1 MIISISEVSLS
12 RLSEFVATEMG
23 LHLPRERWSDL
34 ERGIRSAAREFGFKD
49 AEPCIDWLVS
59 SPLARNQ
66 IEILASHLTVGE
78 TYFFREQKS
87 FEILEEQIF
96 PELIRTRRRGE
107 QSLRIWSAGCCTG
120 EEPYSIAML
129 LRKMIP
135 NLKDWNISI
144 LATDLNPRSLQKAS
158 DGVYPKWS
166 FRCTPQGVREKYF
179 RLTQEN
185 RWAILPHIKQMV
197 TFDYLNL
204 VEDAYPSLLNHTNAM
219 DVIFCRNVLMYF
231 TPDGAEKTVQNLF
244 RTLVNGGWL
253 LVSPS
258 ETSHVLFSQFVSVN
272 FPGVTLYR
280 KGSHHPTQAVE
291 IFSAGLSSK
300 SQAPF
305 QSSPDSSGGFDSSA
319 RPPLK
324 VQELLPSNVE
334 CRNRAEPQP
343 ASFGEALT
351 LYEQGRYEEAAER
364 TAILLSQGRD
374 DAKSMVLLTR
384 VYANQGRLSEALEWC
399 KKAIEADK
407 LNAGYYYLRATI
419 LQEQGSYGEARMSLK
434 RALYLDQNFV
444 LAHFA
449 LGNLTLREGKLE
461 ESEKHFENARSILI
475 SFRQEEI
482 LPESEGI
489 TAGRLLE
496 IITVH
501 RDHGSWAE
509 DQG

>member
-1 MIISISEVSLS
+1 MIPSISEVSLS

-87 FEILEEQIF
+87 FEILEEHLF

-129 LRKMIP
+129 LSKMIP
-135 NLKDWNISI
+135 DLKDWNITI

-158 DGVYPKWS
+158 DGVYGEWS

-179 RLTQEN
+179 RLTQES
-185 RWAILPHIKQMV
+185 RWAILPHIKEMV

-204 VEDAYPSLLNHTNAM
+204 AEDAYPSLLNYTNAM

-231 TPDGAEKTVQNLF
+231 TPDGAKNTVQNLF
-244 RTLVNGGWL
+244 RALVNGGWL

-272 FPGVTLYR
+272 FPGATLYR
-280 KGSHHPTQAVE
+280 KDNHQPQMVEVFPSGSEDERKVSFPPILDFISESDSAV
-291 IFSAGLSSK
+291 G
-300 SQAPF
+300 P
-305 QSSPDSSGGFDSSA
+305 PDQ
-319 RPPLK
+319 L
-324 VQELLPSNVE
+324 QEPLPSDAK
-334 CRNRAEPQP
+334 CRNIAKPQP

-374 DAKSMVLLTR
+374 DAKAMALLAR

-419 LQEQGSYGEARMSLK
+419 LQEQGSFGEARMSLK

-461 ESEKHFENARSILI
+461 ESGKHFENARSILS